1 MNILE
6 KYAGYGALICMLA
19 MASIYANQMRIK
31 YNAEKERSKA
41 FENTIS
47 GLNQKIDTFKV
58 VMQDSISLYAAR
70 VENLK
75 MTKKNIQ
82 DRYDDLLKSTKIKP
96 KDVQGMVSVGKVTAD
111 TVRVP
116 VEVDSFGGLKT
127 GYKDK
132 FTTIN
137 VNISK
142 DRSAAID
149 YAIWDSIS
157 IINEQKKHS
166 ILFGLIKWKETERT
180 TVVSH
185 NPKSKIVGVT
195 SIDIIK

>member
-157 IINEQKKHS
+157 IINDN
-166 ILFGLIKWKETERT
+166 GC
-180 TVVSH
+180 
-185 NPKSKIVGVT
+185 KSQSKV
-195 SIDIIK
+195 

>member
-1 MNILE
+1 
-6 KYAGYGALICMLA
+6 
-19 MASIYANQMRIK
+19 
-31 YNAEKERSKA
+31 
-41 FENTIS
+41 
-47 GLNQKIDTFKV
+47 
-58 VMQDSISLYAAR
+58 
-70 VENLK
+70 

-82 DRYDDLLKSTKIKP
+82 VRYDDLLKSTKIKP

-157 IINEQKKHS
+157 VINEQKKHS

-195 SIDIIK
+195 SIDIVK